1 MVLLLLFVKDAT
13 VAAAPLGIGGRTG
26 VVTERDAV
34 NFSKEVLFR
43 NEFDGLLGESGE
55 SELPFVTT
63 ATIGRRGRLYSTVRL
78 RDGCAPSISACS
90 VLRVLDLVGDS
101 SSSLCLVLFAAG
113 EGDRDADPHGFR
125 AKLTIRPDMERDF
138 NGRATGSGAL
148 VSGIF
153 VAVTF
158 WASKSFRSSDDESV
172 KWATAAGDFSGFFF
186 ERRDVRRRI
195 SLPAATLS
203 FVGDSD
209 RVGTA

>member
-1 MVLLLLFVKDAT
+1 MLLLFAKDAT
-13 VAAAPLGIGGRTG
+13 VAAAPLGIGGRIG
-26 VVTERDAV
+26 VDTERDAV

-43 NEFDGLLGESGE
+43 NELDGLLGESGE
-55 SELPFVTT
+55 SEFPFVTT
-63 ATIGRRGRLYSTVRL
+63 ATIGRRGRLYRTVRL
-78 RDGCAPSISACS
+78 RDGCAPSISAGS
-90 VLRVLDLVGDS
+90 VLRALDRVGDS
-101 SSSLCLVLFAAG
+101 SSGLCLVLFAAG

-125 AKLTIRPDMERDF
+125 AKLTIRPDMERAF
-138 NGRATGSGAL
+138 IGRATGSGAL

-153 VAVTF
+153 VAVTS
-158 WASKSFRSSDDESV
+158 WASESFRSSDEESV

-203 FVGDSD
+203 FVGDSE